1 MTWLISSEQT
11 LAAAR
16 KAGVDE
22 DTLRLSGAVILTF
35 SKGVVDRL
43 DQMCDLEEADW
54 ISARH
59 HPYAAAQI
67 VKRGEFEGVGL
78 TVLVPP
84 MGASPLACL
93 VEDLV
98 ACGARAVFL
107 VCAAWSLGPPV
118 AFGDL
123 IVPSDSHGSDGTS
136 IHYGNERGI
145 VHAAGEVVNA
155 LAAACRERGVRHHVG
170 GNGTCEALYRIT
182 PAMAESFRGR
192 GCLCMDNGEAS
203 TLFAMAGEQGVPG
216 GVLFQ
221 PYIGLSQGWDPGR
234 LDERYRDTC
243 RVQADVVLETA
254 LELVRHGPSGTLR

>member
-118 AFGDL
+118 AISTPQTP
-123 IVPSDSHGSDGTS
+123 IVLKPSAIARAIIQET
-136 IHYGNERGI
+136 EF
-145 VHAAGEVVNA
+145 VQ
-155 LAAACRERGVRHHVG
+155 
-170 GNGTCEALYRIT
+170 YR
-182 PAMAESFRGR
+182 
-192 GCLCMDNGEAS
+192 
-203 TLFAMAGEQGVPG
+203 
-216 GVLFQ
+216 
-221 PYIGLSQGWDPGR
+221 
-234 LDERYRDTC
+234 
-243 RVQADVVLETA
+243 
-254 LELVRHGPSGTLR
+254 